1 MNCACNQCFWCSCS
15 TACALLSDHGYLLSQ
30 ACFQALQSYSWG
42 FALIQSPSNQCFF
55 FFFVLCRH
63 NKPVSVVKFKE
74 VYLRTT
80 CPTMITIR
88 SRHLSKS
95 YDPGCSYQISKWHIH
110 TYSINII
117 TNVIGATFDG
127 GRYTTSH
134 KLKRTSVF
142 INNQAKLQKC
152 QTSSQHQ
159 VYLNTCSK
167 HSKRR
172 RN

>member
-15 TACALLSDHGYLLSQ
+15 TACALLSDHGYLLIQ
-30 ACFQALQSYSWG
+30 AFFQALQSWICSD
-42 FALIQSPSNQCFF
+42 LLQSLANQCFW
-55 FFFVLCRH
+55 CRH

-74 VYLRTT
+74 VYLRAP

-95 YDPGCSYQISKWHIH
+95 YDPTPGSSDQISKWHIH

-117 TNVIGATFDG
+117 TNAIGTTFDG
-127 GRYTTSH
+127 GRCTTSH

-167 HSKRR
+167 HSKRKC
-172 RN
+172 N